1 MKLVEKLKNFF
12 NKSKQKPLLTLNPFV
27 YREGNKEYIV
37 PGRYFPKTNEIE
49 VVLGQKNDRVLT
61 FKFKP
66 EEWEKVKDFFDEKS
80 KKEIEKFIKIVM
92 KSSKVSKEV

>member
-1 MKLVEKLKNFF
+1 MKLVEKLRNLF

-37 PGRYFPKTNEIE
+37 PGRYNPKTNEIE

-80 KKEIEKFIKIVM
+80 RKEIEELIK
-92 KSSKVSKEV
+92 SFTKVSKEV